1 LVVGEKTRFR
11 GGNQILVN
19 KYIFGEPSD
28 LLFYPHLAMKIVS
41 DNFTNYDATF
51 IQRNIFS
58 SYYSEKIAR
67 QKVKEQIKRP
77 FGRSEVRSLPV
88 AQSE

>member
-1 LVVGEKTRFR
+1 MVRFVWDLGLCWLVVGEKTRFR

-58 SYYSEKIAR
+58 S
-67 QKVKEQIKRP
+67 
-77 FGRSEVRSLPV
+77 LL
-88 AQSE
+88 